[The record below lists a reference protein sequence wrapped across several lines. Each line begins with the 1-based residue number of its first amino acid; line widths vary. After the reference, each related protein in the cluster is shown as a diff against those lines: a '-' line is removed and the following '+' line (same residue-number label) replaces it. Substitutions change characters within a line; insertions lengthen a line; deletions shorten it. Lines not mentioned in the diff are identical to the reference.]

1 MTNENSLFELG
12 ATVYME
18 NGFTNT
24 ITKVLKNDRVKIG
37 TSDTIYKI
45 NGKNAVSCSGYSV
58 ERIYGLTDQNV
69 FEAQKKAVL
78 RNSKNTVMKKINL
91 LTIEIKRLETLLRNT
106 VDQDIINEAMK
117 IILEKAKE
125 SETTK

>member
-1 MTNENSLFELG
+1 MKNENSLFELG

-18 NGFTNT
+18 SGFTST
-24 ITKVLKNDRVKIG
+24 ITKVLKNGHVKIG
-37 TSDTIYKI
+37 TSDTLYKI

-78 RNSKNTVMKKINL
+78 RNSKITVTKKINL
-91 LTIEIKRLETLLRNT
+91 LATEIKRLQTLLHNT
-106 VDQDIINEAMK
+106 IDQDIINESIK
-117 IILEKAKE
+117 IVLETVNQ
-125 SETTK
+125 SEATK

>member
-1 MTNENSLFELG
+1 MKNENSLFELG

-18 NGFTNT
+18 SGFTST
-24 ITKVLKNDRVKIG
+24 ITKVLKNGRVKIG

-45 NGKNAVSCSGYSV
+45 NGKNAVSCSGYNV

-78 RNSKNTVMKKINL
+78 RNSKITVTKKINL
-91 LTIEIKRLETLLRNT
+91 LATEIKRLQTLLHNT
-106 VDQDIINEAMK
+106 IDQDIINESIK
-117 IILEKAKE
+117 IVLETVNQ
-125 SETTK
+125 SEATK